1 MVSVVSVVSVVL
13 EGGRCGGSENIGYN
27 VFSSVNP
34 AREWKRLVFV
44 VVDHNGKFLR
54 GDKISSSGDII
65 YSAAT
70 SLEETRKESLYCQF
84 RKSIPVIHML

>member
-1 MVSVVSVVSVVL
+1 VDEWLVVSVVSVVL
-13 EGGRCGGSENIGYN
+13 EGGRCGGNESIGYN
-27 VFSSVNP
+27 VFSSVNS
-34 AREWKRLVFV
+34 AREWKRLV

-70 SLEETRKESLYCQF
+70 SLEETRNPYIVSSGNLSL
-84 RKSIPVIHML
+84 